1 MTMESLPHRG
11 FVWHELMTTDPDG
24 AEAFYAQVVG
34 TSVTRLGDASDAY
47 RMVTIDGVPVG
58 GLVGP
63 GPQGPNWPSGGPQ
76 PHWIA
81 SFGVQDVDEAAR
93 RTEELGGAVLLPPV
107 DVPEMGRAAV
117 LRDPQGGV
125 FGVFAS

>member
-1 MTMESLPHRG
+1 VAIRG
-11 FVWHELMTTDPDG
+11 TAAALD
-24 AEAFYAQVVG
+24 
-34 TSVTRLGDASDAY
+34 RKL
-47 RMVTIDGVPVG
+47 R
-58 GLVGP
+58 
-63 GPQGPNWPSGGPQ
+63 
-76 PHWIA
+76 
-81 SFGVQDVDEAAR
+81 VQDADEAAR